1 MPWGAAIGAI
11 GAIGAAEVNKS
22 GKSGG
27 SSTSES
33 PGTRAASDD
42 ALGRAQ
48 TIAGTPYQAYTGQVV
63 ANMSQNEKAGSALAS
78 PDSAN
83 NKLASSLYNQAAG
96 DIAGI
101 KQYNS
106 ENLKSYMDPYVQ
118 ATLNPVLTRE
128 NVNYQTQRSALEN
141 SKAGAF
147 GGDRSA
153 LQEYSLE
160 KAHSE
165 ADEKAIGDA
174 YSSAYTNAQTAFFQ
188 DQNKQI
194 NAAKALD
201 EVGGDVSKLNT
212 EQIQDLMATGGVAR
226 ALEQQQL
233 NFNLNTFTTAQNWS
247 TTQLQPL
254 LQAIAA
260 SKGVQTNTQL
270 YAQPNVAG
278 EALGAA
284 ATVAGAYFTGRP
296 SSPNAPVQSS
306 PTVVSNSTYSPGET
320 APTPTVQE
328 YDSGTT
334 TTWDGSDQ
342 RLKTDVV
349 QIGVLPSGLAWYE
362 FRYIYDADRRL
373 HQGVIAQ
380 EVLPVMPEAVLI
392 GEDGFLRVN
401 YGRIH

>member
-42 ALGRAQ
+42 ALGKAQ
-48 TIAGTPYQAYTGQVV
+48 TIANTPYQPYTGQVV
-63 ANMSQNEKAGSALAS
+63 APLSKNEQTASALAS

-83 NKLASSLYNQAAG
+83 NKLASSLYTQAAG

-101 KQYNS
+101 KQYNAD
-106 ENLKSYMDPYVQ
+106 NIKSYMDPYVQ
-118 ATLNPVLTRE
+118 ATLDPVLKQE
-128 NVNYQTQRSALEN
+128 NINYANQRSALEN

-160 KAHSE
+160 TAHSD
-165 ADEKAIGDA
+165 ADQKAIGDA
-174 YSSAYTNAQTAFFQ
+174 YSAAYTNAQNAFFQ
-188 DQNKQI
+188 DQNKQL
-194 NAAKALD
+194 NTAKALA

-212 EQIQDLMATGGVAR
+212 QQMQDLMASGGLER
-226 ALEQQQL
+226 ALSQQQL
-233 NFNLNTFTTAQNWS
+233 NFNLNTFMQGQTWS
-247 TTQLQPL
+247 TQQLQPL

-278 EALGAA
+278 EAIGAA
-284 ATVAGAYFTGRP
+284 ATVAGAYFTGGASRSNNNTP
-296 SSPNAPVQSS
+296 SV
-306 PTVVSNSTYSPGET
+306 PTQVSNDTYSPGDT

-328 YDSGTT
+328 YDGGTT
-334 TTWDGSDQ
+334 TTWDSSDQ
-342 RLKTDVV
+342 RLKTDIV
-349 QIGVLPSGLAWYE
+349 QIGYLPSGIPWYQ
-362 FRYIYDADRRL
+362 FRYVYDREGRV
-373 HQGVIAQ
+373 HQGVLAQ
-380 EVLPVMPEAVLI
+380 EVADVFPDAVAI
-392 GEDGFLRVN
+392 AEDGFLRVN
-401 YGRIH
+401 YSRIH